1 MAANSLE
8 NIEAKMF
15 DKRFS
20 LWVWSTLQRLA
31 NRSPFM
37 SGLTSF
43 MSGATPYYLVLLAG
57 EW

>member
-1 MAANSLE
+1 
-8 NIEAKMF
+8 MF
-15 DKRFS
+15 DKRFP

-43 MSGATPYYLVLLAG
+43 MSGPTPYYLVLLAG